1 MRWIKTLV
9 ILLLPREEVV
19 SEDDEAVGGEA
30 VQVISIGRL
39 AQVTLGLVV
48 LADCNICGDYYK
60 EKVAQLVE
68 FPFAKSTLIG

>member
-1 MRWIKTLV
+1 M
-9 ILLLPREEVV
+9 

-48 LADCNICGDYYK
+48 LAAKNGCNICGDYYK
-60 EKVAQLVE
+60 ETVAQLVE
-68 FPFAKSTLIG
+68 ILFGKFTLIGYYF